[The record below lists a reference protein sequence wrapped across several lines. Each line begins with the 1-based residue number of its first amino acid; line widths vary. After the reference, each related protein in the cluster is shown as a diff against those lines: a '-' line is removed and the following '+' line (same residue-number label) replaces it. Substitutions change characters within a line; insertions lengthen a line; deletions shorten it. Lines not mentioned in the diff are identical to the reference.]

1 MGLATSNRRG
11 MDALTF
17 TVPGPPV
24 PQPRPKISTWG
35 GRGRAYVEARHPIHA
50 YREAIALAAQIA
62 ARSGWDKADGPVVLE
77 VEAIFGRPPSH
88 MTRSGEPRSTAKAFP
103 PRCDWDNIG
112 KGVADA
118 ITTAGSVWLDD
129 DQVVD
134 GRVRKRYAGPGEL
147 ARTVVTVRRA

>member
-1 MGLATSNRRG
+1 
-11 MDALTF
+11 MDAITF

-50 YREAIALAAQIA
+50 YRQAIVLAATVA
-62 ARSGWDKADGPVVLE
+62 ARGGWTKADGPVVLE
-77 VEAIFGRPPSH
+77 VEAILARPPSH
-88 MTRSGEPRSTAKAFP
+88 LTKTGEPRASAPAYP
-103 PRCDWDNIG
+103 PRCDWDNLG

-118 ITTAGSVWLDD
+118 ITDSGSVWLDD

-134 GRVRKRYAGPGEL
+134 GRVRKRYAASGEQ
-147 ARTVVTVRRA
+147 ARTVVTVRRL